1 MTPLTFPAMLRK
13 ARRPW
18 LDTWRGELPSAV
30 TNTAPI
36 SAPVKVAA
44 AAAFC
49 FPITTATEAEHELV
63 RAVGPRAQEAVRE
76 WQELRLLREDV
87 RISVGSIR
95 FWMNSRRP
103 EQEAMCRLMLR
114 ARLSLYRRHTRNL
127 HRLLR
132 HVEAELTPRP
142 VVRLALAAE

>member
-1 MTPLTFPAMLRK
+1 MTPLTFPALLRK

-44 AAAFC
+44 CAAFC

-76 WQELRLLREDV
+76 WLELRLLREDV
-87 RISVGSIR
+87 RISIGSIR
-95 FWMNSRRP
+95 YWREELKPMQV
-103 EQEAMCRLMLR
+103 ELCADMLKTR
-114 ARLSLYRRHTRNL
+114 WSLYRRHTRNL
-127 HRLLR
+127 RRLLR
-132 HVEAELTPRP
+132 HVERELAPAVATM
-142 VVRLALAAE
+142 AMAAE